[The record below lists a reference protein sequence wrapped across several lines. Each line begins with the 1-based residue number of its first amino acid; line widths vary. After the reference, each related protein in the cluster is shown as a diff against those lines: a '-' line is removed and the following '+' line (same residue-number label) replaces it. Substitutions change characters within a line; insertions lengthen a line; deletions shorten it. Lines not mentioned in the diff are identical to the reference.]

1 MIQAP
6 NIKTLHGNG
15 RILIVEDVEA
25 VRSLAQRIV
34 SDLGYQV
41 QVAHGGLKALQLL
54 DEGNVFDL
62 LFTDIMM
69 PEMDGEALAKIV
81 KQRFPKMK
89 ILFVSG
95 FSLISYETI
104 NGLNAKYITKPYR
117 KIELAKLL
125 QDIFNEDE

>member
-1 MIQAP
+1 MTQAP
-6 NIKTLHGNG
+6 NINTLHGNG

-41 QVAHGGLKALQLL
+41 QIAHGGSEALKLL
-54 DEGNVFDL
+54 DEGNVFDV

-95 FSLISYETI
+95 FSLISHETI

-117 KIELAKLL
+117 KIELAKFL
-125 QDIFNEDE
+125 QDLFNEDE

>member
-1 MIQAP
+1 MIQTP
-6 NIKTLHGNG
+6 NIKTPHGNG

-41 QVAHGGLKALQLL
+41 QVAHGGFEALKLL
-54 DEGNVFDL
+54 DEGNVFDV

-104 NGLNAKYITKPYR
+104 NGLDAKYITKPYR
-117 KIELAKLL
+117 KIELAKFL

>member
-1 MIQAP
+1 MIQTP
-6 NIKTLHGNG
+6 NIKTPHGNG

-41 QVAHGGLKALQLL
+41 QVAHGGFEALKLL
-54 DEGNVFDL
+54 DEGNVFDV

-95 FSLISYETI
+95 FSLISHETI
-104 NGLNAKYITKPYR
+104 NGLGAKYITKPYR
-117 KIELAKLL
+117 KIELAKFL

>member
-1 MIQAP
+1 MTQAP
-6 NIKTLHGNG
+6 NINTLHGNG

-41 QVAHGGLKALQLL
+41 QIAHGGSEALKLL
-54 DEGNVFDL
+54 DEGNVFDV

-89 ILFVSG
+89 ILFVSA
-95 FSLISYETI
+95 FSLISHETI
-104 NGLNAKYITKPYR
+104 KRLNAKYITKPYR
-117 KIELAKLL
+117 KMELAKLL